1 MRLIDADKLKRK
13 AQKVGTEAWL
23 MKQNAPIETT
33 LNQFIDWI
41 ENAPTIEQ
49 STWIPCSERLPS
61 VKDYVSDMVIWCTD
75 KSIVGVGWYYE
86 RTKSWGTVDDT
97 FLPVVGEVFAWMP
110 LPEPMKGA
118 ENE

>member
-1 MRLIDADKLKRK
+1 MRIIDADRLMQHIKHKLCISSFDYLLASEK
-13 AQKVGTEAWL
+13 AIV
-23 MKQNAPIETT
+23 NVIES
-33 LNQFIDWI
+33 
-41 ENAPTIEQ
+41 EPSVEMP
-49 STWIPCSERLPS
+49 TWIPCSERLPS

-118 ENE
+118 EDE